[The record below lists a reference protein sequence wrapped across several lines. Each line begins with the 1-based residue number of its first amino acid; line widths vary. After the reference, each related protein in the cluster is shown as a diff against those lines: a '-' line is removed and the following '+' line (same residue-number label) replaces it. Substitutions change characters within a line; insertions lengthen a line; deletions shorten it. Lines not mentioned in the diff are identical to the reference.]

1 MKYNLIRFLSSLV
14 MVCVFFFSQV
24 SQSQTTTHTYETKYK
39 LYKAYGFKKPHG
51 IKALHNTGWSKITIE
66 VKTKNQYTF
75 GNDTE
80 HVTLYKAYILP
91 TDAGTELK
99 HRAESGSYH
108 YYRNGFPGHGWQ
120 YRTNYTDSRDYYS
133 RQAYAVDSKIATPS
147 WGRWGHDNLD
157 VIATVTIEGG
167 GSLRD
172 IDEIKVPGADPWDGG
187 HFLNYTNPCVSNPS
201 HPGCEAVADFKNVSN
216 ATNKKAIVVAHRGY
230 HGMRGDFPENTLAAV
245 KKAYVEG
252 FRYVEVDLR
261 MTKDNV
267 PIIFHDDW
275 LGYVT
280 NYPTVDNNDDSTRT
294 EENNWSDIKDYKYRE
309 RYWDRTYKTANNA
322 GNQFLRLGNVVS
334 TEKFNSFSQVCD
346 YISGKDIM
354 LYLDIKSVPT
364 NKNLEVMRQ
373 CLFIAAEK
381 NILHQIAVKVIRT
394 NAGAPVDKQL
404 IMTVATVE
412 EQLRGIYHT
421 LKANINIHVVDYS
434 PQLGTSFASAWIGQ
448 GNVVGFEF
456 DAANA
461 DGMFRAPALF
471 DKIYPGGLCA
481 WDYTKALGFRT
492 GIWSSTAVD
501 PRGRPGHDP
510 SKWSTGN
517 AMKLTPDQNNYIRYK
532 DVRSRMEIA
541 TMISP
546 QYITHDRPDTWV
558 SYLNA
563 IQLYNSKSKR

>member
-66 VKTKNQYTF
+66 VKTKNNFQF
-75 GNDTE
+75 RNFNGQ
-80 HVTLYKAYILP
+80 VILYKAYILP
-91 TDAGTELK
+91 TDAGTDLK
-99 HRAESGSYH
+99 HQATLGSL
-108 YYRNGFPGHGWQ
+108 
-120 YRTNYTDSRDYYS
+120 DYYS
-133 RQAYAVDSKIATPS
+133 WRQGWIHKDVATDTREYFHGEAFAVDSKIATPS
-147 WGRWGHDNLD
+147 WGLWGHDNLD

-216 ATNKKAIVVAHRGY
+216 ATNKKAIVIAHRGY
-230 HGMRGDFPENTLAAV
+230 HGMRGAFPENTLAAV
-245 KKAYVEG
+245 QNAYDEG

-280 NYPTVDNNDDSTRT
+280 DYPIVDNNNVSTET
-294 EENNWSDIKDYKYRE
+294 EELTWNSIKDYKYRN

-322 GNQFLRLGNVVS
+322 GNQYVRLGEI
-334 TEKFNSFSQVCD
+334 TGEKFNSFSQVCD

-434 PQLGTSFASAWIGQ
+434 PQKGDSFAIDWINQ

-461 DGMFRAPALF
+461 EGMFYAPALF
-471 DKIYPGGLCA
+471 NKIYPGGLCA

>member
-24 SQSQTTTHTYETKYK
+24 SRSQITTHTYETKYK

-51 IKALHNTGWSKITIE
+51 IKALNNTGWSKITIV
-66 VKTKNQYTF
+66 VKTKNNFQF
-75 GNDTE
+75 GNSDGQ
-80 HVTLYKAYILP
+80 VVLYKAHILP
-91 TDAGTELK
+91 ADAGTDLK
-99 HRAESGSYH
+99 HRAGLGSLDYKSW
-108 YYRNGFPGHGWQ
+108 GHGWIQ
-120 YRTNYTDSRDYYS
+120 KDVATDTREYYHGE
-133 RQAYAVDSKIATPS
+133 AYAVDSKIATPN

-187 HFLNYTNPCVSNPS
+187 HFLNYTNPCVSNTLY
-201 HPGCEAVADFKNVSN
+201 PGCKAVADFKNVSGN
-216 ATNKKAIVVAHRGY
+216 DNKKAIVIAHRGY
-230 HGMRGDFPENTLAAV
+230 HGMRGRFPENTLAAV
-245 KKAYVEG
+245 KQAYEKR

-280 NYPTVDNNDDSTRT
+280 DYPIVDNTNVSTKT
-294 EENNWSDIKDYKYRE
+294 EENTWNSIKDYKYRS
-309 RYWDRTYKTANNA
+309 RYWDGTYKAANNA
-322 GNQFLRLGNVVS
+322 GNQYLRLGEI
-334 TEKFNSFSQVCD
+334 TEEKFNSFSQVCD
-346 YISGKDIM
+346 YISGKDMM

-364 NKNLEVMRQ
+364 NRNLEVMRQ

-394 NAGAPVDKQL
+394 NAGAPFDKQIL
-404 IMTVATVE
+404 MTVETVE

-434 PQLGTSFASAWIGQ
+434 PQLGTSFASAWIDQ

-456 DAANA
+456 DAAHAN
-461 DGMFRAPALF
+461 GMFHAPALYN
-471 DKIYPGGLCA
+471 KIYPGGLCA
-481 WDYTKALGFRT
+481 WDYTKGLGFRT

-558 SYLNA
+558 SYLYA
-563 IQLYNSKSKR
+563 LKLYNYKSKR